1 MNAFATTHS
10 RDYYRGKS
18 FHYAGEWV
26 EGAHYVSDDYN
37 VDFVSIN
44 NVLVACAKSH
54 LSTIDNCPDD
64 YLYSSTGY
72 INGIISSY
80 WDFVMAGKIGEN
92 GRVYVPRYDQTTG
105 ILSWELIED
114 IDASSTVEFDL
125 SLTRLINEAVER
137 SNNATNELINLK
149 QEINNSITDV
159 NNATQEAINQAANAA
174 QKAEIITSLMNHW
187 QAVISNLITS
197 GTGDSTE
204 AVMSQKA
211 TTDALNTKINKVL
224 NATEGAIPILNTS
237 GSIIDSTV
245 VLSDIVKRNDITI
258 ASQSDINT
266 ILNILN

>member
-1 MNAFATTHS
+1 
-10 RDYYRGKS
+10 
-18 FHYAGEWV
+18 
-26 EGAHYVSDDYN
+26 
-37 VDFVSIN
+37 
-44 NVLVACAKSH
+44 
-54 LSTIDNCPDD
+54 
-64 YLYSSTGY
+64 
-72 INGIISSY
+72 
-80 WDFVMAGKIGEN
+80 
-92 GRVYVPRYDQTTG
+92 
-105 ILSWELIED
+105 LIED
-114 IDASSTVEFDL
+114 IDAGSTVEFDL

-137 SNNATNELINLK
+137 SNNATNELINLE

-174 QKAEIITSLMNHW
+174 QKVEIITSLMNHW
-187 QAVISNLITS
+187 QTVISNLITS

-245 VLSDIVKRNDITI
+245 VLSDIVKHNDITI